1 MGVEDNYYQI
11 TNLDANTTFYDWV
24 NKENDDVIA
33 KLNLMSIYG
42 VSAGNGIEVVIG
54 STGNS
59 FDAGDAV
66 ISLSETIPG
75 VTVSGNLAVTGSIN
89 ISDGTSATSLV
100 TSVNGQTGAVIL
112 SLGVTGSPGPTGPA
126 GTTPDPI
133 FVSNNQL
140 INGNFD
146 IWQRGT
152 NFSLGKL
159 NKHFAD
165 RWTRWRFDATA
176 IKITSSTVVRESFAV
191 DQTDVMGSPLYYA
204 SVNSVHSGMT
214 SSDFVGL
221 ENRIEG
227 GDRFLGEQIYVDG
240 YMKLS
245 GATGATL
252 QIYMRR
258 NPDGST
264 YTIEEFADEVYV
276 EATTWSSFFVNHT
289 PSGSTASFTSD
300 GYVGIGVKINDVPSG
315 ITLSLSNFRVFAT
328 QGETLE
334 SSPFREKTD
343 IQEERRKCSRFY
355 QRTYDLDKSA
365 GDSTMLAGL
374 TGAPDFTS
382 VRFSVT
388 PNNEYYY
395 DFPVE
400 MRTSPTLTLYSPS
413 SGVVTDGFNKTAGL
427 DMRLTS
433 GTSGW
438 NGNIRLH
445 SAGQA
450 TLLTTSNEK
459 GIIFDVNSG
468 AVIFDDIFVHFVA
481 DSDYNA

>member
-42 VSAGNGIEVVIG
+42 VSAGNGLDVVIG

-59 FDAGDAV
+59 YDAGTA
-66 ISLSETIPG
+66 ILSLSETIPG
-75 VTVSGNLAVTGSIN
+75 ITVSGNLVVTGSID

-100 TSVNGQTGAVIL
+100 TSVNGQTGAVSI
-112 SLGVTGSPGPTGPA
+112 SLGVTGGQGPTGPA

-133 FVSNNQL
+133 FISKNQL

-146 IWQRGT
+146 VWQRGT
-152 NFSLGKL
+152 GFTGKT
-159 NKHFAD
+159 NKYFAD
-165 RWTRWRFDATA
+165 RWVRFATPDTLSSIIGGFLTRAAFDPG
-176 IKITSSTVVRESFAV
+176 
-191 DQTDVMGSPLYYA
+191 QTEVLGSPTYYA
-204 SVNSVHSGMT
+204 RSIVVHSGFT
-214 SSDFVGL
+214 SSDFVGI

-227 GDRFLGEQIYVDG
+227 SEKFIGETIYVDG
-240 YMKLS
+240 YLRMEGIS
-245 GATGATL
+245 GATVGV
-252 QIYMRR
+252 YVRR
-258 NPDGST
+258 NIDGSTGNYVTEEFSEQVYVQGTTWTDFFVSHDIGYTSGST
-264 YTIEEFADEVYV
+264 YT
-276 EATTWSSFFVNHT
+276 S
-289 PSGSTASFTSD
+289 
-300 GYVGIGVKINDVPSG
+300 GYVAVGFKVNDIPSSQA
-315 ITLSLSNFRVFAT
+315 LYMSNIRVFAT

-334 SSPFREKTD
+334 SSPFRESTD
-343 IQEERRKCSRFY
+343 PQEELRRCSRFY
-355 QRTYDLDKSA
+355 QRSYALNENN
-365 GDSTMLAGL
+365 GSTSMLNSFD
-374 TGAPDFTS
+374 PDFTS

-395 DFPVE
+395 DFNTQMV
-400 MRTSPTLTLYSPS
+400 TSPSVTIYSPS
-413 SGVVTDGFNKTAGL
+413 TGTITDGFNKTAGL

-445 SAGQA
+445 SAGQS
-450 TLLTTSNEK
+450 TLSTTSNTN
-459 GIIFDVNSG
+459 GIIFHIDSG

-481 DSDYNA
+481 DSDYTV